1 MAGLCLSRLGGRRS
15 GGIGPR
21 IGHDDA
27 VLAVPLRF
35 VKRFVGRGH
44 ELFGVFELALDRDAE
59 ARGHTYLGAVGKL
72 DCRRLERG
80 AQALGE
86 LPCAD
91 YVCLGRQQGELFAAV
106 ARRQVK
112 LSRSMSSSA
121 SDSPTLSARRH
132 SSASSSSKERR
143 LARPVSASV
152 AACEATRRKSPSVFR
167 IGRANI
173 SATSTSR
180 AKEPRAA

>member
-1 MAGLCLSRLGGRRS
+1 MAATSSGSRPAARSASVTTSRTARRFARTATQTSCS

-35 VKRFVGRGH
+35 VERFVGRGH

-91 YVCLGRQQGELFAAV
+91 YVCLG
-106 ARRQVK
+106 
-112 LSRSMSSSA
+112 
-121 SDSPTLSARRH
+121 
-132 SSASSSSKERR
+132 
-143 LARPVSASV
+143 
-152 AACEATRRKSPSVFR
+152 
-167 IGRANI
+167 
-173 SATSTSR
+173 
-180 AKEPRAA
+180 